1 VFHVLN
7 FQGSNVSNF
16 LCVYLHLAIFLGNI
30 SFQFFIREGSNMDN
44 ATGVPKLMSLHLL
57 EEITDGF
64 SKHRKL
70 GGGAYGDVYL
80 V

>member
-1 VFHVLN
+1 LLLPAALF
-7 FQGSNVSNF
+7 
-16 LCVYLHLAIFLGNI
+16 
-30 SFQFFIREGSNMDN
+30 SFREGSNMDIS
-44 ATGVPKLMSLHLL
+44 TGVPKLMSLHLL